1 MPPGPSKR
9 QKESA
14 HAQRWAWIADKIA
27 AALEEIERRRPTSF
41 RVALLRLMLTAAG
54 DADEC
59 SLTEAAREYVQR
71 TRVLPPG
78 VYAMCP
84 APGKTVYLDG
94 ERLESGR
101 RVASLSLAPIHA
113 QVYR

>member
-9 QKESA
+9 QQETA
-14 HAQRWAWIADKIA
+14 RAQRWAWIADKIA
-27 AALEEIERRRPTSF
+27 AELEAVEQVRPTSF
-41 RVALLRLMLTAAG
+41 RVPLLRRMLAAASL
-54 DADEC
+54 ADES
-59 SLTEAAREYVQR
+59 SLTEAARGYVRR

-78 VYAMCP
+78 VYALCP

-94 ERLESGR
+94 ERLEPGR
-101 RVASLSLAPIHA
+101 RVASLSLAAVHA

>member
-9 QKESA
+9 QKELA
-14 HAQRWAWIADKIA
+14 HARRWGWIAEKIA
-27 AALEEIERRRPTSF
+27 AELGEVERRRPASF
-41 RVALLRLMLTAAG
+41 RVALLQRMLAAARDE
-54 DADEC
+54 DAPG
-59 SLTEAAREYVQR
+59 LTEAAREYVQR

-78 VYAMCP
+78 VYATCP

-101 RVASLSLAPIHA
+101 RVASLSLAAIHA